1 MHVSG
6 EEIAVKLLHNNLHGT
21 DDEQFKR
28 EFENLMRLDH
38 HNIVQLVGYCYE
50 TQHKPIICTE
60 ETIFAEEITKAL
72 CFEYMQKGSLQ
83 KHLSGM
89 TFYILSTLQQAYEEK
104 HRRHVFSLNL

>member
-1 MHVSG
+1 M
-6 EEIAVKLLHNNLHGT
+6 KLLHNRPDI
-21 DDEQFKR
+21 DDGQFRR
-28 EFENLMRLDH
+28 EFDNLMRLEH
-38 HNIVQLVGYCYE
+38 QNIVQLVGYCYE